1 MQLQVNGCIQCLLAF
16 ASGYVGHNVR
26 DFYDDFDSYFLFA
39 LYFKIL
45 KKPSSAVQL
54 RTELASLKEELQK
67 ISITVRKTAP
77 EATTQFTVSLVC

>member
-1 MQLQVNGCIQCLLAF
+1 MKV
-16 ASGYVGHNVR
+16 
-26 DFYDDFDSYFLFA
+26 
-39 LYFKIL
+39 L

-77 EATTQFTVSLVC
+77 EATTQFTVSSCSMVQETLNYVIISFLALVLAPDPKPT